1 MNRNAE
7 MVKNKA
13 FWKMASTVVHF
24 GWSVARVCTEGLEE
38 TQVFEFPLTALVAVL
53 DQLSSLL

>member
-13 FWKMASTVVHF
+13 FRKMASTVVHF

-38 TQVFEFPLTALVAVL
+38 TQVLEFPVTVLVAVL
-53 DQLSSLL
+53 D